1 MAVIRKKE
9 LKAMGVPALQAKLAE
24 VKRELN
30 SERGLVASGGRSSNP
45 GRIKELR
52 RTVARI
58 LTFLGQKADM
68 ALPDK
73 PSKMGI
79 GGKPAGATLAASN
92 KTPSGAGAVPNKMAP
107 GAKSAPAPS
116 KI

>member
-9 LKAMGVPALQAKLAE
+9 LKAMGIPALQAKLLD

-58 LTFLGQKADM
+58 LTFVTQKADM
-68 ALPDK
+68 ALPSK
-73 PSKMGI
+73 PSK
-79 GGKPAGATLAASN
+79 LAAPN
-92 KTPSGAGAVPNKMAP
+92 KTPSGAGAPVKMAS
-107 GAKSAPAPS
+107 GAKAAPVVS
-116 KI
+116 RN

>member
-9 LKAMGVPALQAKLAE
+9 LKAMGIPALQARLGE

-30 SERGLVASGGRSSNP
+30 SERGLVSSGGRSSNP

-58 LTFLGQKADM
+58 LTFIGQKEEM
-68 ALPDK
+68 AMPRK
-73 PSKMGI
+73 ISK
-79 GGKPAGATLAASN
+79 LAASN
-92 KTPSGAGAVPNKMAP
+92 KTPSGAGAVMSKVA
-107 GAKSAPAPS
+107 GAKVAPAPI
-116 KI
+116 KQ

>member
-9 LKAMGVPALQAKLAE
+9 LKTMGVPALQAKLTD
-24 VKRELN
+24 VRRELN

-58 LTFLGQKADM
+58 LTFLSQKADM
-68 ALPDK
+68 ALPTK
-73 PSKMGI
+73 PKKMMSM
-79 GGKPAGATLAASN
+79 PN
-92 KTPSGAGAVPNKMAP
+92 KTPSGAGVNVKSVS
-107 GAKSAPAPS
+107 GAKTSAMPV
-116 KI
+116 KN

>member
-9 LKAMGVPALQAKLAE
+9 LKVMGVDALRAKLAD
-24 VKRELN
+24 VRRELN

-58 LTFLGQKADM
+58 LTFIGQKTEAVLPAKPM
-68 ALPDK
+68 PKTALP
-73 PSKMGI
+73 
-79 GGKPAGATLAASN
+79 N
-92 KTPSGAGAVPNKMAP
+92 KTPSGAGKAVRSAP
-107 GAKSAPAPS
+107 GAKAAPATA
-116 KI
+116 KQ

>member
-9 LKAMGVPALQAKLAE
+9 LKAMAVPALQAKLAD

-68 ALPDK
+68 ALPSK
-73 PSKMGI
+73 PSK
-79 GGKPAGATLAASN
+79 LAASN
-92 KTPSGAGAVPNKMAP
+92 KTPSGAGAAAKPAP
-107 GAKSAPAPS
+107 AAKSAAPKPA
-116 KI
+116 KQ